1 MSDSKNGASAKKT
14 LVEEGTQFKGALS
27 SSCPVEVK
35 GRVEGEVTAPAL
47 HVSESGAVHGRIKV
61 GELSSQGELAG
72 ELDADVVQLSGTVK
86 DNTIIRAK
94 TLEVKLSAPNG
105 KMQLTFGECQLE
117 IGSEEAQAE
126 RVAKLSEHPSAKVS
140 ERPSA
145 KKVSQQPPAKTESVP
160 PADANGAG

>member
-1 MSDSKNGASAKKT
+1 MSDSKNGTNANKRT

-27 SSCPVEVK
+27 SNCPIDVRGK
-35 GRVEGEVTAPAL
+35 VEGEVTAPAL
-47 HVSESGAVHGRIKV
+47 SVSDSGAVHGKIKV

-86 DNTIIRAK
+86 DSTIIRAK

-117 IGSEEAQAE
+117 VGSEEEQAA
-126 RVAKLSEHPSAKVS
+126 RIAKLSE
-140 ERPSA
+140 RPGKRSR
-145 KKVSQQPPAKTESVP
+145 PPEKPAEAMPSVP
-160 PADANGAG
+160 PPGTNGAS

>member
-14 LVEEGTQFKGALS
+14 LVEDGTQFKGALS
-27 SSCPVEVK
+27 SNCPIEVK

-72 ELDADVVQLSGTVK
+72 ELDADVVQLSGTIK

-94 TLEVKLSAPNG
+94 SLEVKLAAPNG
-105 KMQLTFGECQLE
+105 KMQLTFGDCQLE

-126 RVAKLSEHPSAKVS
+126 RAAKLSE
-140 ERPSA
+140 RPG

-160 PADANGAG
+160 PTDANGAG